1 MKNVRKHIENLVAS
15 VLQESIEEKAKQIL
29 ETAKNETQEQ
39 LHGNQKKIDVA
50 EPKGK
55 ITAAD
60 FAKLRKGKSETK
72 EESYGDTEMDTVEPY
87 GDFSTKKP
95 KVGKVKNS
103 GYDYEHKIA
112 KEFDEA
118 DETVEGNEFSAAL
131 AKAREE
137 GKDSFEVDG
146 KTYPVKE
153 SKKNVITLS
162 EEEILDLIEK
172 IVKEQTEVTST
183 NKSLK

>member
-60 FAKLRKGKSETK
+60 FAKLRKGKSET
-72 EESYGDTEMDTVEPY
+72 D
-87 GDFSTKKP
+87 
-95 KVGKVKNS
+95 
-103 GYDYEHKIA
+103 
-112 KEFDEA
+112 
-118 DETVEGNEFSAAL
+118 AL
-131 AKAREE
+131 SSNRAT
-137 GKDSFEVDG
+137 S
-146 KTYPVKE
+146 
-153 SKKNVITLS
+153 
-162 EEEILDLIEK
+162 
-172 IVKEQTEVTST
+172 VT
-183 NKSLK
+183 